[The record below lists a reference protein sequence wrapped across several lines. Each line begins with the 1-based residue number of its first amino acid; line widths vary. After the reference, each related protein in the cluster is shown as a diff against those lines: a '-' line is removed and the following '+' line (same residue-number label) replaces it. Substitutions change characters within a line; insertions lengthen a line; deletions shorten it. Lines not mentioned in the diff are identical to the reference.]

1 MTVRALSLCQNFFSE
16 SLNFVHAARLAALWF
31 AVDCLLRG
39 GRLSLTGLGRAG
51 EGHADE
57 KHLVKKIDRLLGN
70 VHLQQELPGIYN
82 RVAGKLLERYKTPVV
97 IVDWTP
103 WRDGFHALTAGI
115 PVGGKCLTF
124 YAEVHAEKKLSN
136 PQVERN
142 FLHMLKAILPA
153 GTKPVVVTDGGFRT
167 TWFDTVRELG
177 WDYIGRI
184 RGKVQFF
191 NEVMEQWQPFEKL
204 HERATRKPSNLGM
217 LTLTK
222 SQPREHRIVA
232 LHRPPK
238 KKASRKQ
245 YHQTRGAA
253 ARKGH
258 RGNMSTNDKA
268 HRKSAHEPWM
278 LATSLKCTA
287 KSVVETY
294 RARMQTEET
303 YRGFKSHLFGWSFED
318 ARSTTSERL
327 AVLLMIGVLAALV
340 VTIVG
345 WHAETSG
352 IHWRYQVNTTSK
364 RRVLSWFYLG
374 IRICRRE
381 EDVVLSLKQIVSGLH
396 TLVERGSACSIME
409 VSK

>member
-1 MTVRALSLCQNFFSE
+1 MHFTRSVVQPLFATWLCAASLAC
-16 SLNFVHAARLAALWF
+16 AARHLPAAHT
-31 AVDCLLRG
+31 ATSASYPEGLRG

-51 EGHADE
+51 EGHTDE

-82 RVAGKLLERYKTPVV
+82 HVAGKLLERYKTPVV

-184 RGKVQFF
+184 RGKVRFF

-238 KKASRKQ
+238 KKAPRKQ
-245 YHQTRGAA
+245 
-253 ARKGH
+253 
-258 RGNMSTNDKA
+258 
-268 HRKSAHEPWM
+268 
-278 LATSLKCTA
+278 
-287 KSVVETY
+287 
-294 RARMQTEET
+294 
-303 YRGFKSHLFGWSFED
+303 
-318 ARSTTSERL
+318 
-327 AVLLMIGVLAALV
+327 
-340 VTIVG
+340 
-345 WHAETSG
+345 
-352 IHWRYQVNTTSK
+352 
-364 RRVLSWFYLG
+364 
-374 IRICRRE
+374 
-381 EDVVLSLKQIVSGLH
+381 
-396 TLVERGSACSIME
+396 
-409 VSK
+409 